1 MKTDTELSLLTV
13 VEKIELT
20 LNEFNEPNW
29 AQAFRSQRLAL
40 LAGEPIAKIAQT
52 ILTWFGGSG
61 SFNDVILQ
69 NEKGAFI
76 EANIQLDRL
85 SGSLYLILK
94 KVVSEEL

>member
-1 MKTDTELSLLTV
+1 MKTDTELSLLAI
-13 VEKIELT
+13 VEKIELI
-20 LNEFNEPNW
+20 LHEFNEPNW

-40 LAGEPIAKIAQT
+40 LAGEPIAKIAQI

-76 EANIQLDRL
+76 EANNQLD
-85 SGSLYLILK
+85 SQYAALYLILK
-94 KVVSEEL
+94 KIITEKL